1 MAGDKTALA
10 RQHPTPL
17 DRRMPHSPPQ
27 GAAASQKFFGW
38 AVLPSLTYSLFVGA
52 GFIFYAMSV
61 LLEGLVTTHGFS
73 VAEISAANT
82 IFLLVSGLAGIAVGE
97 LIARYDVRWTV
108 CVGTGL
114 IALAY
119 WLLPLALSLPQI
131 YAIYVLLGFG
141 YAMTALLPATTVVAR
156 WFVRRRALALAL
168 TQSGLSLGGIIL
180 TPLLAR
186 DLAAHGLTALQ
197 EPLFLVIILA
207 NIPLCVWL
215 MRPDPQSMGQHP
227 DGDKADP
234 AGARAAD
241 GMRAATALR
250 SRFFRYAALA
260 AFLALLAQVGTIA
273 HVYNWALTRAGAE
286 QAAGMVALLALASFT
301 GRLVCGA
308 VLDRLDLQRFAVTLY
323 VMQAAILLVM
333 AFIATPFG
341 VALTVLAFGLTVGNI
356 LMLQPLLVGAAFG
369 MRDYPRLLGYFQ
381 FLMNFGVAL
390 GPVMMGVIF
399 DASPEEGY
407 RNAFVAVAV
416 AAFCAALCLLRAG
429 PTWRA
434 AQTPP
439 AREGKR

>member
-1 MAGDKTALA
+1 MSAPAPKQQSA
-10 RQHPTPL
+10 
-17 DRRMPHSPPQ
+17 SPR
-27 GAAASQKFFGW
+27 FFGW

-52 GFIFYAMSV
+52 GLIFYAMSV
-61 LLEGLVTTHGFS
+61 LLEGLVATHGFS

-82 IFLLVSGLAGIAVGE
+82 IFLLISGLAGIGVGE

-108 CVGTGL
+108 SVGTML

-119 WLLPLALSLPQI
+119 WFLPMAVTLPEI
-131 YAIYVLLGFG
+131 YAIYVLLGLG

-168 TQSGLSLGGIIL
+168 TQSGLSLGGVLL

-186 DLAAHGLTALQ
+186 GLAETGMAALHA
-197 EPLFLVIILA
+197 PLFFVIILA
-207 NIPLCVWL
+207 NIPLCAWL
-215 MRPDPQSMGQHP
+215 MRPDPHSMGQLP
-227 DGDKADP
+227 DGDSVAANDKTGQD
-234 AGARAAD
+234 GVRAAI
-241 GMRAATALR
+241 ALR

-273 HVYNWALTRAGAE
+273 HVYNWALTRAGAQ

-308 VLDRLDLQRFAVTLY
+308 ILDRLNLHRFAITLY
-323 VMQAAILLVM
+323 LMQAAILLVM
-333 AFIATPFG
+333 AFIATPLG
-341 VALTVLAFGLTVGNI
+341 VALAVLAFGGTVGNI

-390 GPVMMGVIF
+390 GPILMGVIY
-399 DASPEEGY
+399 DASPANGY
-407 RNAFVAVAV
+407 QNAFLAVAV
-416 AAFCAALCLLRAG
+416 AAFCAALCLWRAG
-429 PTWRA
+429 PPTRA
-434 AQTPP
+434 AVQV
-439 AREGKR
+439 